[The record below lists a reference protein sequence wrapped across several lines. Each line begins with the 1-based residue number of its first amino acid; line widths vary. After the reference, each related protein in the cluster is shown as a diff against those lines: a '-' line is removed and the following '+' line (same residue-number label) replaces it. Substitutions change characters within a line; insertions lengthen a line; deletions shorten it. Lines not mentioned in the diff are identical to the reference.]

1 MPIFNKVKPRPATDP
16 RPPRI
21 APKAKPDAYR
31 VLSQAE
37 ALPELG
43 SLLEKENEISTSVRA
58 DRAELKLLER
68 ELAVDATPEVHPDV
82 AALLG
87 DSPSSKASKRKAIA
101 DTRHRIA
108 VGETALVEIQKRRLS
123 LETKASLAVCD
134 AVRPEI
140 GKRVGALV
148 AALQAADVAHGEL
161 NELILAIEAEG
172 VSWASLGPIRPHF
185 LGNASDGSGRIAN
198 YLKDVRE
205 AGYAQ

>member
-1 MPIFNKVKPRPATDP
+1 MAHIFRAPKAVPAEP
-16 RPPRI
+16 RPPRVT
-21 APKAKPDAYR
+21 PKANPDYR

-43 SLLEKENEISTSVRA
+43 SLLEKENDISNSVRA

-68 ELAVDATPEVHPDV
+68 ELAVDDTPEVHPDV

-101 DTRHRIA
+101 DIRHRIA
-108 VGETALVEIQKRRLS
+108 VGETALVEIQKRRRL

-140 GKRVGALV
+140 GKRVAALV
-148 AALQAADVAHGEL
+148 AALQAADMAHGEL
-161 NELILAIEAEG
+161 NELILAVEAEG
-172 VSWASLGPIRPHF
+172 VSWASLGPIRPFFMGDHRD
-185 LGNASDGSGRIAN
+185 AARRVATYI
-198 YLKDVRE
+198 KDVRD
-205 AGYAQ
+205 AGYGQ